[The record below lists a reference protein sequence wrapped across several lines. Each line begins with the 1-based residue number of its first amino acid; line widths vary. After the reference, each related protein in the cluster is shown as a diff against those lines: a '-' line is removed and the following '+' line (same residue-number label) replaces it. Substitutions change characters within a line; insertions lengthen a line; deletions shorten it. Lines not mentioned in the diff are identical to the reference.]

1 MNVKIIAIPEDQLLE
16 FLGRAQ
22 TENLSDSDFIQRLID
37 SSENQPLEPLKEA
50 MEAKKKSA
58 IKACFADDQVIAPK
72 SKKTTKKQAPQVSGK
87 PYEAPRACFAT
98 DYSVATPKTSKL
110 DGRPVQIEREEA
122 PENEFMLQRLI
133 EYVHALK
140 NISKSNKRKVACVIT
155 DQDGNIVSA
164 GVNESVLPDAER
176 LEGFD
181 HNQPGRYKTF
191 EHVLHAEEIALSS
204 LPLDPQQEYNM
215 FLTSPPCLHCAAQIL
230 HAARVRNSKINVYVV
245 DPVSKNDMIKFAAPE
260 WYQDGI
266 TPEQIMLDQRINDNL
281 VDISFL
287 EDPM

>member
-58 IKACFADDQVIAPK
+58 IKAAPK
-72 SKKTTKKQAPQVSGK
+72 SKKNAKKQAPQVSGK
-87 PYEAPRACFAT
+87 PYEAPRACFAAS
-98 DYSVATPKTSKL
+98 DRVATP
-110 DGRPVQIEREEA
+110 RQIEREA
-122 PENEFMLQRLI
+122 HENEFMLQRLI

-266 TPEQIMLDQRINDNL
+266 TPGQIMLDQRINDNL

>member
-37 SSENQPLEPLKEA
+37 SSENQAIEALKEDR
-50 MEAKKKSA
+50 KKSL
-58 IKACFADDQVIAPK
+58 KSAPK
-72 SKKTTKKQAPQVSGK
+72 SKKTIKQAPKSAPKVSGK
-87 PYEAPRACFAT
+87 PYEAPRAYFAA
-98 DYSVATPKTSKL
+98 DDEDNHSKTSKL
-110 DGRPVQIEREEA
+110 DGRPVQIERERH
-122 PENEFMLQRLI
+122 ENEFMLQRLI

-164 GVNESVLPDAER
+164 GVNESVLPNAER

-230 HAARVRNSKINVYVV
+230 HAARVRYSKINVYVV

-266 TPEQIMLDQRINDNL
+266 TPEQIMLDERINDNM

-287 EDPM
+287 EDNED

>member
-1 MNVKIIAIPEDQLLE
+1 MNVKIIVIPEDQLLE

-37 SSENQPLEPLKEA
+37 SSENQPLEDR
-50 MEAKKKSA
+50 KKA
-58 IKACFADDQVIAPK
+58 LMAAPK

-87 PYEAPRACFAT
+87 PYEAPRAYFAA
-98 DYSVATPKTSKL
+98 DDEDSHSKVSKL
-110 DGRPVQIEREEA
+110 DGRPVQIEREA
-122 PENEFMLQRLI
+122 HENEFMLQRLI

-191 EHVLHAEEIALSS
+191 EHVLHAEEIALST

-230 HAARVRNSKINVYVV
+230 HAAHVRNSKINVYVV

>member
-50 MEAKKKSA
+50 AKEVKKHQKLAAAPKEAKHTM
-58 IKACFADDQVIAPK
+58 
-72 SKKTTKKQAPQVSGK
+72 SKKKQAAHTVSGK
-87 PYEAPRACFAT
+87 AYEAPRA
-98 DYSVATPKTSKL
+98 VKK
-110 DGRPVQIEREEA
+110 QIERERGKA
-122 PENEFMLQRLI
+122 YDDVYENEFMLQKLI
-133 EYVHALK
+133 EYVHTLK
-140 NISKSNKRKVACVIT
+140 ATSKSIKRQVACVIT
-155 DQDGNIVSA
+155 DQDGNIVSI
-164 GVNESVLPDAER
+164 GVNDSVLMSAER

-181 HNQPGRYKTF
+181 HNQPGRFKTF
-191 EHVLHAEEIALSS
+191 EHVLHAEEIALSA
-204 LPLDPQQEYNM
+204 LPLDLEREYNM

-230 HAARVRNSKINVYVV
+230 NAARVRNSKINVYVV
-245 DPVSKNDMIKFAAPE
+245 DPVSKVDMLKFAAPE

>member
-1 MNVKIIAIPEDQLLE
+1 MNVKIVAISEDQLLE
-16 FLGRAQ
+16 LLGRAQ

-50 MEAKKKSA
+50 AKEVKKHQKLAAAPKEAKHTM
-58 IKACFADDQVIAPK
+58 
-72 SKKTTKKQAPQVSGK
+72 SKKKQAAPTVSGK
-87 PYEAPRACFAT
+87 AYEAPRATTVPRA
-98 DYSVATPKTSKL
+98 VKK
-110 DGRPVQIEREEA
+110 QIKREA
-122 PENEFMLQRLI
+122 NENEFRLQRLI
-133 EYVHALK
+133 EYVRTLK
-140 NISKSNKRKVACVIT
+140 ATSKSIKRQVACVIT
-155 DQDGNIVSA
+155 DQDGNIVSV
-164 GVNESVLPDAER
+164 GVNNSVLFNAER

-181 HNQPGRYKTF
+181 HNQPGRFKTF

-230 HAARVRNSKINVYVV
+230 NAARIRDSKINVYVV
-245 DPVSKNDMIKFAAPE
+245 DPVSRVDMLKFAAPE

-266 TPEQIMLDQRINDNL
+266 TPEQIMLDERINNNL

-287 EDPM
+287 EENED

>member
-50 MEAKKKSA
+50 MKAKKKSA
-58 IKACFADDQVIAPK
+58 IRACFADDQVIAPK

-87 PYEAPRACFAT
+87 PYEAPRVCFAAG
-98 DYSVATPKTSKL
+98 DRVVTP
-110 DGRPVQIEREEA
+110 RQIEREA
-122 PENEFMLQRLI
+122 HENEFMLQRLI

>member
-37 SSENQPLEPLKEA
+37 SSENQPFEPLKEA
-50 MEAKKKSA
+50 VKEVKKHQNLAAAPKEAKHTM
-58 IKACFADDQVIAPK
+58 
-72 SKKTTKKQAPQVSGK
+72 SKKKQAAPTVLCK
-87 PYEAPRACFAT
+87 AYEAPRA
-98 DYSVATPKTSKL
+98 VKK
-110 DGRPVQIEREEA
+110 QIERERGKA
-122 PENEFMLQRLI
+122 YDDVHENEFMLQRLI

-164 GVNESVLPDAER
+164 SVNESVLPNAER

-266 TPEQIMLDQRINDNL
+266 TPEQIMLDERINDNL

-287 EDPM
+287 EDNED

>member
-37 SSENQPLEPLKEA
+37 SSENQAIDALKEDR
-50 MEAKKKSA
+50 KKSS
-58 IKACFADDQVIAPK
+58 KAYFADDQVIALK
-72 SKKTTKKQAPQVSGK
+72 SKKTSKKQAPQVSGK
-87 PYEAPRACFAT
+87 PYEAPRAYFAA
-98 DYSVATPKTSKL
+98 DDEDNHSKVSKL
-110 DGRPVQIEREEA
+110 DGRPVQIERH
-122 PENEFMLQRLI
+122 ENEFMLQRLI

-191 EHVLHAEEIALSS
+191 EHVLHAEEIALST

>member
-50 MEAKKKSA
+50 VKEVKKHQKLAAAPKEAKHTM
-58 IKACFADDQVIAPK
+58 
-72 SKKTTKKQAPQVSGK
+72 SKKKQAAPTVSGK
-87 PYEAPRACFAT
+87 SY
-98 DYSVATPKTSKL
+98 DDVH
-110 DGRPVQIEREEA
+110 
-122 PENEFMLQRLI
+122 ENEFMLQRLI

-191 EHVLHAEEIALSS
+191 GHVLHAEEIALSS
-204 LPLDPQQEYNM
+204 LPLDHQQEYNM

>member
-16 FLGRAQ
+16 FLGLAQ
-22 TENLSDSDFIQRLID
+22 TENLSDFDFIQRLID

-50 MEAKKKSA
+50 AKEVKKHQKLAAAPKEAKHTM
-58 IKACFADDQVIAPK
+58 
-72 SKKTTKKQAPQVSGK
+72 SKKKQAAPTVSGK
-87 PYEAPRACFAT
+87 AYEAPRA
-98 DYSVATPKTSKL
+98 TP
-110 DGRPVQIEREEA
+110 RQIEREA
-122 PENEFMLQRLI
+122 HENEFMLQRLI

-245 DPVSKNDMIKFAAPE
+245 DPVSKNDMIKFAASE

>member
-37 SSENQPLEPLKEA
+37 SSENQPLEDRKKALKA
-50 MEAKKKSA
+50 S
-58 IKACFADDQVIAPK
+58 KAHEVAPK
-72 SKKTTKKQAPQVSGK
+72 SKKTTKKKAYEAPMVSGK
-87 PYEAPRACFAT
+87 AYEAP
-98 DYSVATPKTSKL
+98 K
-110 DGRPVQIEREEA
+110 QIERERH
-122 PENEFMLQRLI
+122 ENEFMLQRLI
-133 EYVHALK
+133 EYVHVLK

-164 GVNESVLPDAER
+164 GVNESVLPNAER

-287 EDPM
+287 EDNED

>member
-37 SSENQPLEPLKEA
+37 SSENQSLEDR
-50 MEAKKKSA
+50 KKTLMA
-58 IKACFADDQVIAPK
+58 APK
-72 SKKTTKKQAPQVSGK
+72 SKKTSKKQAPQVSGK
-87 PYEAPRACFAT
+87 PYEAPKACFAA
-98 DYSVATPKTSKL
+98 DDEDSHSKTSKL
-110 DGRPVQIEREEA
+110 DGRPVQIEREA
-122 PENEFMLQRLI
+122 HENEFMLQRLI

>member
-1 MNVKIIAIPEDQLLE
+1 M
-16 FLGRAQ
+16 GRAQ

-37 SSENQPLEPLKEA
+37 SSENLTAEALKEDRKKA
-50 MEAKKKSA
+50 IKSALKSKKSA
-58 IKACFADDQVIAPK
+58 
-72 SKKTTKKQAPQVSGK
+72 KKQAPQVSGK
-87 PYEAPRACFAT
+87 PYEAPRACFAAS
-98 DYSVATPKTSKL
+98 DRVATP
-110 DGRPVQIEREEA
+110 RQIEREA
-122 PENEFMLQRLI
+122 HENEFMLQRLI

-164 GVNESVLPDAER
+164 GVNESVLPNAER

>member
-50 MEAKKKSA
+50 AKEVKKKSA
-58 IKACFADDQVIAPK
+58 IKAAPK

-87 PYEAPRACFAT
+87 PYEAPRACFAA
-98 DYSVATPKTSKL
+98 SNRVVTPT
-110 DGRPVQIEREEA
+110 QIERERERDKA
-122 PENEFMLQRLI
+122 YDDVHENEFMLQRLI
-133 EYVHALK
+133 EYVHTLK
-140 NISKSNKRKVACVIT
+140 DISKSNKRKVACVIT

-164 GVNESVLPDAER
+164 GVNESILPDAER

>member
-37 SSENQPLEPLKEA
+37 SSENQAIDALKEDR
-50 MEAKKKSA
+50 KKA
-58 IKACFADDQVIAPK
+58 LKAALK
-72 SKKTTKKQAPQVSGK
+72 SKKTNKKQAPQVSGK

-110 DGRPVQIEREEA
+110 DGRPVQIEREA
-122 PENEFMLQRLI
+122 QENEFMLQRLI

>member
-37 SSENQPLEPLKEA
+37 SSENLTAEALKEDR
-50 MEAKKKSA
+50 KKA
-58 IKACFADDQVIAPK
+58 IKSAPK
-72 SKKTTKKQAPQVSGK
+72 SKKSAKKQAPQVSGK
-87 PYEAPRACFAT
+87 LYEAPRACFAAS
-98 DYSVATPKTSKL
+98 DRVATP
-110 DGRPVQIEREEA
+110 RQIERERGKA
-122 PENEFMLQRLI
+122 YDDVHENEFMLQRLI

>member
-16 FLGRAQ
+16 FLGRTQ

-50 MEAKKKSA
+50 AKEVKKHQKLAAAPKEAKHTM
-58 IKACFADDQVIAPK
+58 
-72 SKKTTKKQAPQVSGK
+72 SKKKQAPQVSGK

-110 DGRPVQIEREEA
+110 DGRPVQIEREA
-122 PENEFMLQRLI
+122 QENEFMLQRLI

-287 EDPM
+287 EDNED

>member
-1 MNVKIIAIPEDQLLE
+1 MNVKIIAITEDQLLE

-58 IKACFADDQVIAPK
+58 IKAAPK
-72 SKKTTKKQAPQVSGK
+72 SKKTAKKQAPQVSGK
-87 PYEAPRACFAT
+87 PYEAPRACFAA
-98 DYSVATPKTSKL
+98 SNRVVTPT
-110 DGRPVQIEREEA
+110 QIERERERGKA
-122 PENEFMLQRLI
+122 YDDVHENEFMLQRLI

>member
-16 FLGRAQ
+16 FLGCAQ

-58 IKACFADDQVIAPK
+58 IKAAPK

-87 PYEAPRACFAT
+87 PYEAPRACFAAS
-98 DYSVATPKTSKL
+98 DRVATPC
-110 DGRPVQIEREEA
+110 QIERERGKA
-122 PENEFMLQRLI
+122 YDDVHENEFMLQRLI

-164 GVNESVLPDAER
+164 GVNESILPDAER

>member
-37 SSENQPLEPLKEA
+37 SSENQAIDALKEDR
-50 MEAKKKSA
+50 KKA
-58 IKACFADDQVIAPK
+58 LKAAPK

-98 DYSVATPKTSKL
+98 DYSVATSKTSKL
-110 DGRPVQIEREEA
+110 DGRPVQIEREHH
-122 PENEFMLQRLI
+122 ENEFMLQRLI

-260 WYQDGI
+260 WYQDCI

>member
-37 SSENQPLEPLKEA
+37 SSENQPLEDR
-50 MEAKKKSA
+50 KKA
-58 IKACFADDQVIAPK
+58 LMAAPK
-72 SKKTTKKQAPQVSGK
+72 SKKTAKKQAPQVSGK
-87 PYEAPRACFAT
+87 PYEAPRAYFAA
-98 DYSVATPKTSKL
+98 DDEDSHSKTSKL
-110 DGRPVQIEREEA
+110 DGRPVQIERERH
-122 PENEFMLQRLI
+122 ENEFMLQRLI

-191 EHVLHAEEIALSS
+191 EHVLHAEEIALNS

-287 EDPM
+287 EDNED

>member
-37 SSENQPLEPLKEA
+37 SSENQAIDALKEDR
-50 MEAKKKSA
+50 KKSS
-58 IKACFADDQVIAPK
+58 KAYFADDQVIALK
-72 SKKTTKKQAPQVSGK
+72 SKKTSKKQAPQVSGK
-87 PYEAPRACFAT
+87 PYEAPRAYFAA
-98 DYSVATPKTSKL
+98 DDEDSHSKVSKL
-110 DGRPVQIEREEA
+110 DGRPVQIERH
-122 PENEFMLQRLI
+122 ENEFMLQRLI

-191 EHVLHAEEIALSS
+191 EHVLHAEEIALST

>member
-37 SSENQPLEPLKEA
+37 SSENQPLEDR
-50 MEAKKKSA
+50 KKTLMA
-58 IKACFADDQVIAPK
+58 APK
-72 SKKTTKKQAPQVSGK
+72 SKKTSKKQAPQVSGK

-98 DYSVATPKTSKL
+98 SDRVATSKTSKL
-110 DGRPVQIEREEA
+110 DGRPVQIEREA
-122 PENEFMLQRLI
+122 HENEFMLQRLI

-245 DPVSKNDMIKFAAPE
+245 DPASKNDMIKFAAPE

>member
-87 PYEAPRACFAT
+87 PYEAPRVCFAAG
-98 DYSVATPKTSKL
+98 DRVVTP
-110 DGRPVQIEREEA
+110 RQIEREA
-122 PENEFMLQRLI
+122 HENEFMLQRLI
-133 EYVHALK
+133 EYVHAFK

>member
-1 MNVKIIAIPEDQLLE
+1 MNVKIIVIPEDQLLE

-50 MEAKKKSA
+50 MEAKKKS
-58 IKACFADDQVIAPK
+58 
-72 SKKTTKKQAPQVSGK
+72 KKTAKKQAPQVSGK
-87 PYEAPRACFAT
+87 PYEAPRACFTAG
-98 DYSVATPKTSKL
+98 DRVVTPT
-110 DGRPVQIEREEA
+110 QIERERGKA
-122 PENEFMLQRLI
+122 YDDVHENEFMLQRLI

>member
-1 MNVKIIAIPEDQLLE
+1 MNVKIIVIPEDQLLE

-58 IKACFADDQVIAPK
+58 IKAAPK

-110 DGRPVQIEREEA
+110 DGRPVQIERERH
-122 PENEFMLQRLI
+122 ENEFMLQRLI

-215 FLTSPPCLHCAAQIL
+215 FLTSHPCLHCAAQIL

>member
-37 SSENQPLEPLKEA
+37 SSENQTIEALKEDR
-50 MEAKKKSA
+50 KKVTS
-58 IKACFADDQVIAPK
+58 K

-87 PYEAPRACFAT
+87 PYEAPRVCFTAS
-98 DYSVATPKTSKL
+98 DRVATP
-110 DGRPVQIEREEA
+110 RQIEREA
-122 PENEFMLQRLI
+122 HENEFMLQRLI

-230 HAARVRNSKINVYVV
+230 HAARVRNSRINVYVV

>member
-22 TENLSDSDFIQRLID
+22 TENLSDADFIQRLID
-37 SSENQPLEPLKEA
+37 SSENQPLEPLKEVA
-50 MEAKKKSA
+50 KEVKKHQKLAAAPKEAKHTMLK
-58 IKACFADDQVIAPK
+58 
-72 SKKTTKKQAPQVSGK
+72 KKQAAPTISGK
-87 PYEAPRACFAT
+87 AYETPRA
-98 DYSVATPKTSKL
+98 TP
-110 DGRPVQIEREEA
+110 RQIERDVH
-122 PENEFMLQRLI
+122 ENEFMLQRLI
-133 EYVHALK
+133 EYVHVLK

-260 WYQDGI
+260 WYQDCI

>member
-37 SSENQPLEPLKEA
+37 SSENQAIDALKEDR
-50 MEAKKKSA
+50 KKA
-58 IKACFADDQVIAPK
+58 LKACFADDQVIAPK

-110 DGRPVQIEREEA
+110 DGRPVQIEREA
-122 PENEFMLQRLI
+122 QENEFMLQRLI